1 MNTLSLI
8 YPPRPKGKILPN
20 DLSFYEKTGH
30 WFAQRKFRGS
40 RALIHISSDKQ
51 VTLISRH
58 GRPFNR
64 YDLDSSQ
71 TKDLLS
77 CLDLEDVDYW
87 LDGELMNK
95 DKNSKNEIIFFDVL
109 CVDKYLFHSPTQIER
124 MKILEKICRYPQQ
137 HDELGMSLVVSEN
150 FRMAEVFES
159 DFKLRFQES
168 LDNSQLEGLV
178 LRQKN
183 VGLDN
188 RGLKEYTTSSVVR
201 CRKPFSKDKGYN
213 F

>member
-1 MNTLSLI
+1 MKTLSLI
-8 YPPRPKGKILPN
+8 YPPRPKGKISPK
-20 DLSFYEKTGH
+20 DLLFYEKTGH

-40 RALIHISSDKQ
+40 RALVHISADKQ

-58 GRPFNR
+58 GKPFHR

-71 TKDLLS
+71 IKDLLN

-109 CVDKYLFHSPTQIER
+109 CVDKYLFHSPTQIDR
-124 MKILEKICRYPQQ
+124 MKILEKICGYPKQL
-137 HDELGMSLVVSEN
+137 DELGISLVVGKG
-150 FRMAEVFES
+150 FRMAEFFDS
-159 DFKLRFQES
+159 DFELRFQES
-168 LDNSQLEGLV
+168 LDVPQLEGLV

-188 RGLKEYTTSSVVR
+188 RGLKEYTTSSVIR